1 MDRHQPISTRL
12 TVTITHSIATA
23 RVMFRIHK
31 ALSTK
36 ILFDPNTSPGIQAEL
51 AAFSPFYWEGN
62 GLRPFKVAQLGM
74 QAPASN
80 SSISLVTILPQ
91 RYALTANICLLKKYT
106 LCIFLKKPSPNF
118 PNGEIFIWLYVS
130 MILCFNLYSS
140 NYTCVGNRVLRHM
153 FTLRPLDCKFL
164 EGSFCHIS
172 LPPICR
178 GFLLCHGQCQ
188 TFCGHNIL

>member
-1 MDRHQPISTRL
+1 MWCSG
-12 TVTITHSIATA
+12 
-23 RVMFRIHK
+23 F
-31 ALSTK
+31 TK
-36 ILFDPNTSPGIQAEL
+36 PFPQRILFDPNASLGIQAEL

-91 RYALTANICLLKKYT
+91 RYALTANMCLLKKYT

-118 PNGEIFIWLYVS
+118 PNGEIFIWLYFS
-130 MILCFNLYSS
+130 MILCLNLYSS
-140 NYTCVGNRVLRHM
+140 NYTCVGNSFKTHVYLC
-153 FTLRPLDCKFL
+153 PLDCKFL

-172 LPPICR
+172 LPPTCR
-178 GFLLCHGQCQ
+178 GFLLCHIQCQ
-188 TFCGHNIL
+188 TFCGRNIL